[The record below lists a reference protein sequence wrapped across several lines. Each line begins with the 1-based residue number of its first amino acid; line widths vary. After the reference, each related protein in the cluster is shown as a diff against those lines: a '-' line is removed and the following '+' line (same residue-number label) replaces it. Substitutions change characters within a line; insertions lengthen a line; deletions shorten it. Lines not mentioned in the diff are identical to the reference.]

1 MLIRIPD
8 KMMTMLDTSTLI
20 KKAID
25 IHGQNDNFFL
35 KKQYVL
41 YYTAKSFM
49 GNNAVTGIYGM
60 RKETGWE

>member
-1 MLIRIPD
+1 
-8 KMMTMLDTSTLI
+8 MMTMLDTSTLI

-25 IHGQNDNFFL
+25 IHGQNDIFFKL
-35 KKQYVL
+35 
-41 YYTAKSFM
+41 AKSFM

>member
-25 IHGQNDNFFL
+25 IHGQNDIFFKL
-35 KKQYVL
+35 
-41 YYTAKSFM
+41 AKSFM